1 MDVAVITGLVKLVGD
16 GLFAVIITLLYIMD
30 KKKRDKEYK
39 QEREIL
45 QNEYE
50 TMTVGSYSKNTLCV
64 KEKEKRL

>member
-45 QNEYE
+45 QN
-50 TMTVGSYSKNTLCV
+50 VRK
-64 KEKEKRL
+64 K